1 MRYQTSL
8 KERCFNLAA
17 ELLRAAPQIARAGP
31 QQSHIAQQL
40 FRAASSVGANLEE
53 GEVALSR
60 KDMAHKHALALREA
74 RETAYWLRMLA
85 QAGESM
91 EALGPLQREASEI
104 VAMLTASVRKL
115 RESQK

>member
-8 KERCFNLAA
+8 KERSFNLAS
-17 ELLRAAPQIARAGP
+17 ELMRVAPQIARAGP
-31 QQSHIAQQL
+31 QHAHIAQQL
-40 FRAASSVGANLEE
+40 FRSASSVGANLEE

-85 QAGESM
+85 QAGESSD
-91 EALGPLQREASEI
+91 ALEPLRREASEI
-104 VAMLTASVRKL
+104 VAMLTASVKKL
-115 RESQK
+115 RA